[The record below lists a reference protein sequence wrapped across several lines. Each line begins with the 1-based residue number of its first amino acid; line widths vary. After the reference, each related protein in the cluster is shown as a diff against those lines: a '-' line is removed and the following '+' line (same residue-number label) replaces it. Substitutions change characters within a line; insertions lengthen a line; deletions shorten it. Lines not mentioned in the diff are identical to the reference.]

1 MADYRSGVQTS
12 THPMV
17 HKTATSVSP
26 ASASG
31 DTVYSTHHRQQ
42 CQNDR
47 LDVGTTLPLQRQQV
61 HLTAGP
67 TSHSQSDLTHPP
79 FQVLLPRL
87 DSGSSDPSSPDSIT
101 SPLFLLQGQEPNRF
115 QSEDKSR
122 SRQHGRF
129 LPKSEK
135 RDSCFVHL
143 DNERDSRTGES
154 KLVVRLDL
162 RKLGVGT
169 SDVLGAK
176 KLASRR
182 LSKPMSMDPAMTLS
196 AQPNQSAKSQS
207 ANGTASEPPFL
218 TNTHGRS
225 ADETPVHLYQT
236 KEAAVPHCPPSDN
249 VVSPPTL
256 IQSSAVEGHTTRQS
270 DSLDQS
276 SVVMETPHRGA
287 TTGQPDMP
295 NEAHSDSSTS
305 RASSKSTP
313 VRVLRGHVSKKRT
326 SIPDEGASK
335 KKRLEP
341 SVSLPE
347 QQQQDIT
354 VKKGLAKKVTN
365 PLLLTK
371 GVVSITGDELALQ
384 YNNDLCEACMGV
396 GEFICCDSC
405 PKVFHFSCCQPPM
418 DPQDLPDEWWC
429 NECRT
434 KRNPPPPSSP
444 GIFQQ
449 LLDNLNASNP
459 KAFTLPEG
467 ILSFNEGVANNK
479 GIQKEALDN
488 TSTKSEDSTED
499 PAPNEALTLQRTY
512 GDDRVCHRCDEGAV
526 EDQKMLSC
534 DYCPLHWHLDCL
546 MSPMASPSNTH
557 KWMCPNHPDLV
568 PRRGKRRETVTVQTY
583 DSNWRNNESTEV
595 ISGYGTTPRK
605 RSIVETDANEVL
617 CRIPERSIKLGFI
630 DKCQRVRESKTGEQ
644 IWELALSNARASRSS
659 DWGFKLLIT
668 AAMASE
674 ITSEATSLGETTHQE
689 QEPSSEWSSQEK
701 IQNAVLDRLTEPA
714 ERQEY
719 LRFRAFQRY
728 IREHG
733 TEEAM
738 NHWLD
743 QQQSEK
749 ERIATQGLLAL

>member
-26 ASASG
+26 ASAFG
-31 DTVYSTHHRQQ
+31 GTAYSTHHRQQ

-61 HLTAGP
+61 HLTGL
-67 TSHSQSDLTHPP
+67 TSHSQSNLEHPP
-79 FQVLLPRL
+79 FQVPLPRL
-87 DSGSSDPSSPDSIT
+87 DSGPFATNTSGSSNPSSPDSIT
-101 SPLFLLQGQEPNRF
+101 SPLFLLQGQEPNQF
-115 QSEDKSR
+115 QSEDTKSR

-169 SDVLGAK
+169 NDVLGAK
-176 KLASRR
+176 KLAPRR
-182 LSKPMSMDPAMTLS
+182 LSKPSMDPALALS
-196 AQPNQSAKSQS
+196 AQPNQSTKSQS
-207 ANGTASEPPFL
+207 ANDTASEPLFL
-218 TNTHGRS
+218 TNTLGRS
-225 ADETPVHLYQT
+225 ADETPVQLPQT
-236 KEAAVPHCPPSDN
+236 KEAAMPHSPSSDN

-256 IQSSAVEGHTTRQS
+256 IQSSAVEGHTARQS
-270 DSLDQS
+270 GSLDQS
-276 SVVMETPHRGA
+276 SIVMETPHRET

-295 NEAHSDSSTS
+295 NGAHSDSSTS
-305 RASSKSTP
+305 RASSKSAP

-347 QQQQDIT
+347 QQDT
-354 VKKGLAKKVTN
+354 TLKKGLGKKVTS

-371 GVVSITGDELALQ
+371 GVVSITGDKLALQ

-467 ILSFNEGVANNK
+467 ILSFNESVANNK
-479 GIQKEALDN
+479 GIKKEALDN
-488 TSTKSEDSTED
+488 ESTKFEDSTED
-499 PAPNEALTLQRTY
+499 SAPNEALTLQH
-512 GDDRVCHRCDEGAV
+512 DDRVCHRCDEGEV

-568 PRRGKRRETVTVQTY
+568 LPRRGKRRETVTVQTY
-583 DSNWRNNESTEV
+583 DSKRRNNESTEV

-605 RSIVETDANEVL
+605 RSIMETDANEVL

-630 DKCQRVRESKTGEQ
+630 DKCQRVRESRTGEQ

-668 AAMASE
+668 AAMVKRPVFPMGLGPCIVGYDVNCRS
-674 ITSEATSLGETTHQE
+674 ATLAPYLFIHDLGQ
-689 QEPSSEWSSQEK
+689 
-701 IQNAVLDRLTEPA
+701 
-714 ERQEY
+714 
-719 LRFRAFQRY
+719 
-728 IREHG
+728 
-733 TEEAM
+733 
-738 NHWLD
+738 
-743 QQQSEK
+743 
-749 ERIATQGLLAL
+749 